1 MNPSIIKVK
10 NVKRTYVAEH
20 GFFKK
25 KKKTIEALKGISFE
39 VQKGEVFGLLGP
51 NGAGK
56 TTMIKILTTMLIPTE
71 GQATILGLDA
81 ETENHKLRPQINFI
95 LGGERNLYWRLSA
108 YDNLAY
114 FADLYKIPRIIQ
126 KERIPELLQLVGL
139 ENAAAQRVET
149 FSKGMKQRLQI
160 ARGLINDP
168 KILFLDEPSIGLDPV
183 SARNLRQIIR
193 QLNEKGTTIV
203 LTTHYMQE
211 ADELCDRIAFINQG
225 ELIAIDTPDNLK
237 KMVGQLSVVQFDC
250 TNGLKAKSLLTKHA
264 SLHHLEETSND
275 YFSTVRVQT
284 SEPQKVISLLYSGL
298 GESGIQNI
306 SITEPSLEDVYL
318 HLIGGLKDEPH
329 SAPIMANS

>member
-1 MNPSIIKVK
+1 MNASIINVK
-10 NVKRTYVAEH
+10 NVKRTYVAEQ

-71 GQATILGLDA
+71 GQATILGLDV
-81 ETENHKLRPQINFI
+81 ETENHKLRTQINFI

-108 YDNLAY
+108 YDNLTY
-114 FADLYKIPRIIQ
+114 FADLYKIPRSIQ
-126 KERIPELLQLVGL
+126 KERIPELLKLVGL

-168 KILFLDEPSIGLDPV
+168 KILFLDEPSIGLDPI

-193 QLNEKGTTIV
+193 QLNENGTTIV

-250 TNGLKAKSLLTKHA
+250 TSGVKAKSLLIKNA

-275 YFSTVRVQT
+275 YYSTVRVQT
-284 SEPQKVISLLYSGL
+284 SEPQKIISLLYSGL
-298 GESGIQNI
+298 GEGGIQNI

-318 HLIGGLKDEPH
+318 HLIGGLKDEQH
-329 SAPIMANS
+329 SSPIMANS